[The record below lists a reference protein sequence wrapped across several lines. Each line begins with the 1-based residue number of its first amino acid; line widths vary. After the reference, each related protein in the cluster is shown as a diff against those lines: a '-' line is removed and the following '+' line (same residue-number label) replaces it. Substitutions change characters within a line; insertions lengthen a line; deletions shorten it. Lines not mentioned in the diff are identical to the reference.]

1 MLRGLVLTNGRLMK
15 LQQIK
20 YIFEVARNNLN
31 VSATAEALFTSQP
44 GISKQIR
51 LLEDELGVEI
61 FVRSGKHLTNITPA
75 GREILPIAEN
85 MLKQV
90 RTIQDIAASH
100 VNQKEGRL
108 NLAATHTFSRYFLPH
123 IVENYRRQYPKVAM
137 HIYQGGT
144 QDTNKELNDGKLDV
158 ALVHDGEEN
167 FADKIQLPCFY
178 WERCIVVPQRHP
190 LTKVDKITF
199 DILAQYPLLT
209 HTSAGGK
216 TNRVETIFKENGFT
230 PEIVFSATDCEIIK
244 SYVRMGL
251 GVGIMA
257 KMAFEEHLDSDLV
270 SLPISHLIPKALVNV
285 VFDRNLYFREFIF
298 SFIEA
303 LAPQLSK
310 DLILQAQQTK
320 SAAKIQKFV
329 DQSLIPSL

>member
-1 MLRGLVLTNGRLMK
+1 MFSAKTHGKWMK

-20 YIFEVARNNLN
+20 YIFEVARNQLN

-90 RTIQDIAASH
+90 RSIQNIAASH

-108 NLAATHTFSRYFLPH
+108 NLAASHTFSRYFLPD
-123 IVENYRRQYPKVAM
+123 IVESYRSQYSNVTM
-137 HIYQGGT
+137 HIYQGEG
-144 QDTNKELNDGKLDV
+144 DNLDRELDDGKLDL
-158 ALVHDGEEN
+158 ALVHAGEDT
-167 FADKIQLPCFY
+167 FKDKIQLPCFY
-178 WERCIVVPQRHP
+178 WNRSIIVPKNHP
-190 LTKVDKITF
+190 LANTD
-199 DILAQYPLLT
+199 DISFELLAQYPLLT
-209 HTSAGGK
+209 HTSFGGK
-216 TNRVETIFKENGFT
+216 INIIEQTFKENGFS

-251 GVGIMA
+251 GVGIIADMA
-257 KMAFEEHLDSDLV
+257 HEKHLDQDL
-270 SLPISHLIPKALVNV
+270 ISISIENLFPQSLVNV

-298 SFIEA
+298 AFIES

-310 DLILQAQQTK
+310 ELILQAQQTK
-320 SAAKIQKFV
+320 SAAKIAKLV
-329 DQSLIPSL
+329 EISLIPVL

>member
-1 MLRGLVLTNGRLMK
+1 MK

-20 YIFEVARNNLN
+20 YIFEVARNHLN
-31 VSATAEALFTSQP
+31 VSATAESLFTSQP

-75 GREILPIAEN
+75 GREILPIADN
-85 MLKQV
+85 ILKQV

-108 NLAATHTFSRYFLPH
+108 NLASTHTFSRYFLPQ
-123 IVENYRRQYPKVAM
+123 IVEAYRKKYQKVAM
-137 HIYQGGT
+137 HIYQGGLH
-144 QDTNKELNDGKLDV
+144 DTDKELDDGKLDF
-158 ALVHDGEEN
+158 ALVHDGEEK
-167 FADKIQLPCFY
+167 FEDKIRLPCFY
-178 WERCIVVPQRHP
+178 WNRCIIVPKGHP
-190 LTKVDKITF
+190 LVSVEQISF

-209 HTSAGGK
+209 HTSAGGRK
-216 TNRVETIFKENGFT
+216 NRVESIFKENGFA

-251 GVGIMA
+251 GVGIIASMA
-257 KMAFEEHLDSDLV
+257 HEEHLDSDLV
-270 SLPISHLIPKALVNV
+270 KLPIEHLIPKSLVNV

-298 SFIEA
+298 SFIES

-310 DLILQAQQTK
+310 ELILEAQQTK
-320 SAAKIQKFV
+320 SANKISKMV
-329 DQSLIPSL
+329 DQSLIPLL

>member
-1 MLRGLVLTNGRLMK
+1 MK

-20 YIFEVARNNLN
+20 YIFEVARNHLN
-31 VSATAEALFTSQP
+31 VSATAESLFTSQP

-75 GREILPIAEN
+75 GREILPIAESI
-85 MLKQV
+85 LKQV

-108 NLAATHTFSRYFLPH
+108 NLASTHTFSRYFLPQ
-123 IVENYRRQYPKVAM
+123 IVEEYRQKYKKVAM
-137 HIYQGGT
+137 HIYQGGLI
-144 QDTNKELNDGKLDV
+144 DTNKELDDGKLDF

-178 WERCIVVPQRHP
+178 WSRCIIVPKTHP
-190 LTKVDKITF
+190 LTRADETSF
-199 DILAQYPLLT
+199 DILAQFPLLT
-209 HTSAGGK
+209 HTSSGGK
-216 TNRVETIFKENGFT
+216 TNKVESIFKENGFS
-230 PEIVFSATDCEIIK
+230 PEIVFSATDCEVIK

-251 GVGIMA
+251 GVGIIANMSY
-257 KMAFEEHLDSDLV
+257 EEDLDSDLV
-270 SLPISHLIPKALVNV
+270 RLPIDHLVPKSLVNV

-298 SFIEA
+298 SFIES

-310 DLILQAQQTK
+310 ELILQAQQTK
-320 SAAKIQKFV
+320 SSNKILKMV
-329 DQSLIPSL
+329 EKSLIPSL

>member
-1 MLRGLVLTNGRLMK
+1 MTISAEQYGRLMK

-31 VSATAEALFTSQP
+31 VSATAESLFTSQP

-85 MLKQV
+85 ILKQV

-108 NLAATHTFSRYFLPH
+108 NLASTHTFSRYFLPQ
-123 IVENYRRQYPKVAM
+123 IVEEYRQKYSKVAM
-137 HIYQGGT
+137 HIYQGGMHN
-144 QDTNKELNDGKLDV
+144 TNKELDDGKLDF
-158 ALVHDGEEN
+158 ALVHNDEEN
-167 FADKIQLPCFY
+167 FDDKIQLPCFY
-178 WERCIVVPQRHP
+178 WNRCIIVPQNHP
-190 LTKVDKITF
+190 LTKVDSVTF

-209 HTSAGGK
+209 HTSSGGRK
-216 TNRVETIFKENGFT
+216 NRIESVFKENGFA

-251 GVGIMA
+251 GVGIIASMA
-257 KMAFEEHLDSDLV
+257 YEEHLDSDLV
-270 SLPISHLIPKALVNV
+270 SIPIEHLISKSLVNV

-298 SFIEA
+298 SFIES

-310 DLILQAQQTK
+310 ELILQAQQTK
-320 SAAKIQKFV
+320 SANKIYKMV
-329 DQSLIPSL
+329 DQSLIPVL

>member
-1 MLRGLVLTNGRLMK
+1 MK

-20 YIFEVARNNLN
+20 YIFEVARNQLN
-31 VSATAEALFTSQP
+31 VSATAESLFTSQP

-75 GREILPIAEN
+75 GREILPIAETI
-85 MLKQV
+85 LKQV

-108 NLAATHTFSRYFLPH
+108 NLASTHTFSRYFLPQ
-123 IVENYRRQYPKVAM
+123 IVAEYRQKYKKVAM
-137 HIYQGGT
+137 HIYQGGLL
-144 QDTNKELNDGKLDV
+144 DTNKDLDDGKLDF

-178 WERCIVVPQRHP
+178 WSRCLIVPKGHP
-190 LTKVDKITF
+190 LTKLDNVSF
-199 DILAQYPLLT
+199 DLLAQYPLLT
-209 HTSAGGK
+209 HTSSGGK
-216 TNRVETIFKENGFT
+216 TNKIENTFKENGFS
-230 PEIVFSATDCEIIK
+230 PEIVFSATDCEVIK

-251 GVGIMA
+251 GVGIIA
-257 KMAFEEHLDSDLV
+257 TMAFEKELDADLEQVSVAHLF
-270 SLPISHLIPKALVNV
+270 PKSLVNV

-298 SFIEA
+298 SFIES

-310 DLILQAQQTK
+310 ELILQAQQTK
-320 SAAKIQKFV
+320 SSNKITRMV
-329 DQSLIPSL
+329 EQSLIPLL

>member
-1 MLRGLVLTNGRLMK
+1 MK

-31 VSATAEALFTSQP
+31 VSATAESLFTSQP

-75 GREILPIAEN
+75 GREILPIAESI
-85 MLKQV
+85 LKQV
-90 RTIQDIAASH
+90 RTIQNIAASH

-108 NLAATHTFSRYFLPH
+108 NLSSTHTFSRYFLPQ
-123 IVENYRRQYPKVAM
+123 IVSEYRQKYKKVAM
-137 HIYQGGT
+137 HIYQGGLLE
-144 QDTNKELNDGKLDV
+144 TNKELDDGKLDF
-158 ALVHDGEEN
+158 ALVHDGEED
-167 FADKIQLPCFY
+167 FDDKIQLPCFY
-178 WERCIVVPQRHP
+178 WSRCIIVPENHP
-190 LTKVDKITF
+190 LTKVDEISL

-209 HTSAGGK
+209 HTSSGGK
-216 TNRVETIFKENGFT
+216 TNKVESSFKENGFA
-230 PEIVFSATDCEIIK
+230 PEIVFSATDCEVIK

-251 GVGIMA
+251 GVGIIA
-257 KMAFEEHLDSDLV
+257 DMAFEPDIDTDLVRLPIEHLV
-270 SLPISHLIPKALVNV
+270 PKSLVNV

-298 SFIEA
+298 SFIES

-310 DLILQAQQTK
+310 ELILQAQQTK
-320 SAAKIQKFV
+320 SSNKILKMV
-329 DQSLIPSL
+329 EHSLIPSL

>member
-1 MLRGLVLTNGRLMK
+1 MK

-20 YIFEVARNNLN
+20 YIFEVARNHLN
-31 VSATAEALFTSQP
+31 VSATAESLFTSQP

-85 MLKQV
+85 ILKQV

-108 NLAATHTFSRYFLPH
+108 NLASTHTFSRYFLPE
-123 IVENYRRQYPKVAM
+123 IVDAYRQKYSKVAM
-137 HIYQGGT
+137 HIYQGGSH
-144 QDTNKELNDGKLDV
+144 DTNKELDDGKLDF

-167 FADKIQLPCFY
+167 FDDKIQLPCFY
-178 WERCIVVPQRHP
+178 WSRCIIVPQNHP
-190 LTKVDKITF
+190 LVKAENITF
-199 DILAQYPLLT
+199 DVLAQYPLLT
-209 HTSAGGK
+209 HTSSGG
-216 TNRVETIFKENGFT
+216 NNNQVENIFKENGFA

-251 GVGIMA
+251 GVGVIA
-257 KMAFEEHLDSDLV
+257 SMAFESDLDADLV
-270 SLPISHLIPKALVNV
+270 SLPLEHLIPHSLVNV

-298 SFIEA
+298 SFIES

-310 DLILQAQQTK
+310 ELILQAQQTK
-320 SAAKIQKFV
+320 SANKISKMV
-329 DQSLIPSL
+329 DESLIPLL

>member
-1 MLRGLVLTNGRLMK
+1 MK

-20 YIFEVARNNLN
+20 YIFEVARNQLN
-31 VSATAEALFTSQP
+31 VSATAESLFTSQP

-90 RTIQDIAASH
+90 RSIQNIAASH

-108 NLAATHTFSRYFLPH
+108 NLAASHTFSRYFLPD
-123 IVENYRRQYPKVAM
+123 IVDSYRSQYANATM
-137 HIYQGGT
+137 HIYQGEGENL
-144 QDTNKELNDGKLDV
+144 DRELDDGKLDL
-158 ALVHDGEEN
+158 ALVHDGEDI
-167 FADKIQLPCFY
+167 FTDKIQLPCFY
-178 WERCIVVPQRHP
+178 WNRSIIVPKGHP
-190 LTKVDKITF
+190 LAKTEDLSF
-199 DILAQYPLLT
+199 DLLAQYPLLT
-209 HTSAGGK
+209 HTSSGGK
-216 TNRVETIFKENGFT
+216 KNKIEQAFKENGFS

-251 GVGIMA
+251 GVGIIADMA
-257 KMAFEEHLDSDLV
+257 HEKHLDEDLV
-270 SLPISHLIPKALVNV
+270 LISIENLISKSLVNV

-298 SFIEA
+298 AFIES

-320 SAAKIQKFV
+320 SAAKISKLV
-329 DQSLIPSL
+329 ENSLIPVL